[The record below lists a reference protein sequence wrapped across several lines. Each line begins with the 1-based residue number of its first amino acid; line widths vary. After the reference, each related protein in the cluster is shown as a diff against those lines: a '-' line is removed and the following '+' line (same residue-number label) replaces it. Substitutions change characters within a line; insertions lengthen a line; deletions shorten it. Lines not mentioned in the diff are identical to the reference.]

1 MLRTNLST
9 RPFYNEKGVHTA
21 LMVTALIVVA
31 FTVFNLT
38 QIVLLTRRYSAL
50 RTETAAADARTQE
63 LRAQAA
69 QMRQAIDTK
78 QLDSISNAAR
88 EANDIINQR
97 LFSWTDL
104 LNRFD
109 DTTMP
114 ADVRITSLRP
124 RVERDG
130 TVTVSMTLS
139 ARSVDD
145 IEEFM
150 TNLEKTTAFSDV
162 FPLQDERGEGGLV
175 QATIEGKYAAA
186 P

>member
-9 RPFYNEKGVHTA
+9 RPFYNERGVHSLLT
-21 LMVTALIVVA
+21 VTALIVLA
-31 FTVFNLT
+31 FTIFNLT

-50 RTETAAADARTQE
+50 RTESAAADARTEE

-78 QLDSISNAAR
+78 QLDSISHAAR

-109 DTTMP
+109 ENTMP
-114 ADVRITSLRP
+114 ADVRISSLRP
-124 RVERDG
+124 RVERNG
-130 TVTVSMTLS
+130 TVIVSMTVS
-139 ARSVDD
+139 ARSVDS

-150 TNLEKTTAFSDV
+150 ANLEKTTAFSEV
-162 FPLQDERGEGGLV
+162 FPSQDERGEGGLV

>member
-9 RPFYNEKGVHTA
+9 RPFYNERGVHGLLAATA
-21 LMVTALIVVA
+21 LVVA
-31 FTVFNLT
+31 VFTIFNLT
-38 QIVLLTRRYSAL
+38 QIVLLTRRHSAL
-50 RTETAAADARTQE
+50 RSEAAAADGRTQQ
-63 LRAQAA
+63 LRAHAA
-69 QMRQAIDTK
+69 QTRQALDTK
-78 QLDSISNAAR
+78 QLDSISSAAR
-88 EANDIINQR
+88 EANGIINQR

-104 LNRFD
+104 LNRFGNE
-109 DTTMP
+109 TLP

-124 RVERDG
+124 RVDRDG
-130 TVTVSMTLS
+130 TITVQMTIV

-150 TNLEKTTAFSDV
+150 ANLEKTTAFSDV
-162 FPLQDERGEGGLV
+162 FPLQDERGETGVV

>member
-9 RPFYNEKGVHTA
+9 RPFYNERGIHTA
-21 LMVTALIVVA
+21 LTVTALVVLA
-31 FTVFNLT
+31 FTIFNLT

-50 RTETAAADARTQE
+50 RTEASAADARTEE

-69 QMRQAIDTK
+69 QMRRAIDTK

-109 DTTMP
+109 ENTVP

-130 TVTVSMTLS
+130 TITVTMTVA
-139 ARSVDD
+139 ARSVDS

-150 TNLEKTTAFSDV
+150 ANLEKTTAFSDV
-162 FPLQDERGEGGLV
+162 FPLQDERGESGLV
-175 QATIEGKYAAA
+175 QATLEGKYAAA